1 MGTVTFRQ
9 LPMIAK
15 VAIGIAFLEAW
26 VSLEQ
31 LVIEPTGLWHYMP
44 FYRVGGFCVY
54 DFTVA
59 LLVVAGLWRLSR
71 QREET
76 AGLIGNE
83 RRR

>member
-15 VAIGIAFLEAW
+15 MAIGIAFLEAW

-54 DFTVA
+54 DLTVTI
-59 LLVVAGLWRLSR
+59 LVAAGLWRLSR
-71 QREET
+71 QREE
-76 AGLIGNE
+76 
-83 RRR
+83 RQV

>member
-1 MGTVTFRQ
+1 METVTFGQ
-9 LPMIAK
+9 LPTIAK
-15 VAIGIAFLEAW
+15 VAVGIAFLEAW

-54 DFTVA
+54 DFTII

-71 QREET
+71 QREE
-76 AGLIGNE
+76 
-83 RRR
+83 RRV